1 MTQIRQLSRFAYA
14 LIFAASLAV
23 AQEPSLAE
31 QASAARSHS
40 ASTAVAP
47 TAMGHTVAGDYHNEI
62 LGFQIRHIAGWTSMS
77 RGTMNVDEALGRE
90 ALGLQAG
97 LNQTVSRV
105 FGMHDEEGNSVMVT
119 MVPAPAGANVNLAAM
134 KTVLSQMLKAQIPGA
149 EIADEPM
156 LLGDDAHPFTGVRAT
171 YTVANREI
179 YQSLQIVFLNGYG
192 VSIAT
197 TAISAEQLHSLLTQL
212 RGSLQW
218 TQPSA
223 Q

>member
-1 MTQIRQLSRFAYA
+1 MTQRRQLSRIALT
-14 LIFAASLAV
+14 LIFAASIAM

-31 QASAARSHS
+31 QAAAARAHS
-40 ASTAVAP
+40 ASTAVG
-47 TAMGHTVAGDYHNEI
+47 TTVMGHTVAGDYHNEI
-62 LGFQIRHIAGWTSMS
+62 LGFEIRHIPGWTSVS

-97 LNQTVSRV
+97 LNQAVSRV

-119 MVPAPAGANVNLAAM
+119 IVPTPGGENADLPAVKAL
-134 KTVLSQMLKAQIPGA
+134 LSKMLKAQIPTA
-149 EIADEPM
+149 EIADEPI
-156 LLGDDAHPFTGVRAT
+156 LLGHNAHPFTGVRAT
-171 YTVANREI
+171 YTVADREI
-179 YQSLQIVFLNGYG
+179 YQSLQIVFVNGYG

-197 TAISAEQLHSLLTQL
+197 TAISAEQLQSLLTQV
-212 RGSLQW
+212 RGSLRW

>member
-1 MTQIRQLSRFAYA
+1 MIRTHHLSVLALA
-14 LIFAASLAV
+14 LIFTAGIAV

-31 QASAARSHS
+31 QAAAARAHS
-40 ASTAVAP
+40 ATTPPVSTV
-47 TAMGHTVAGDYHNEI
+47 MGHISAGDYYNEI
-62 LGFQIRHIAGWTSMS
+62 LGFQIRHFRGWTSMS

-97 LNQTVSRV
+97 INQSANRA
-105 FGMHDEEGNSVMVT
+105 FGMHDEEGNNVMVGI
-119 MVPAPAGANVNLAAM
+119 VPMPAATSPDPAAM
-134 KTVLSQMLKAQIPGA
+134 KSAMAKILKAQIPSA
-149 EIADEPM
+149 DVADEAI
-156 LLGDDAHPFTGVRAT
+156 LLGDSAHRFVGLRAT

-179 YQSLQIVFLNGYG
+179 FQSLQIIFLNGYG

-197 TAISAEQLHSLLTQL
+197 TSSSAEQLQSLLNQV

-218 TQPSA
+218 ISPSA

>member
-1 MTQIRQLSRFAYA
+1 MTQTRQLSRFAYA
-14 LIFAASLAV
+14 LIFAASIAV

-31 QASAARSHS
+31 QAAAARARS
-40 ASTAVAP
+40 ASTPVAP
-47 TAMGHTVAGDYHNEI
+47 TVMGHTVAGDYHNEV
-62 LGFQIRHIAGWTSMS
+62 LGFQIRHIPGWTSLS

-90 ALGLQAG
+90 VLGLQPG
-97 LNQTVSRV
+97 LNQAVSRV

-119 MVPAPAGANVNLAAM
+119 MVPAPMGANVNLAAM
-134 KTVLSQMLKAQIPGA
+134 KTVLSKTLKAQIPIA
-149 EIADEPM
+149 EIADEPI

-179 YQSLQIVFLNGYG
+179 YQSLQIVFVNGYG

-197 TAISAEQLHSLLTQL
+197 TATSAEQLRSLLTQL

-218 TQPSA
+218 TQASA

>member
-1 MTQIRQLSRFAYA
+1 M
-14 LIFAASLAV
+14 

-31 QASAARSHS
+31 QAAAARAHS

-47 TAMGHTVAGDYHNEI
+47 TVMGHTVAGDYHNEI
-62 LGFQIRHIAGWTSMS
+62 LGFQIRHIPGWTSMS

-97 LNQTVSRV
+97 LNQAVNRV

-119 MVPAPAGANVNLAAM
+119 MVPAPGGTNVDLAAM
-134 KTVLSQMLKAQIPGA
+134 KTELSKMLKTQIPTA
-149 EIADEPM
+149 EIGEEPI
-156 LLGDDAHPFTGVRAT
+156 LLGDSAHVFTGVRAT

-179 YQSLQIVFLNGYG
+179 YQSLQMVFLNGYG

-197 TAISAEQLHSLLTQL
+197 TATSAEQLHSLLTQL

-218 TQPSA
+218 TQPSS

>member
-1 MTQIRQLSRFAYA
+1 MTHTRPLSRFAYA
-14 LIFAASLAV
+14 LIFAASIAV

-31 QASAARSHS
+31 QAAAARTHS

-47 TAMGHTVAGDYHNEI
+47 TVLGHTVAGDYHNEI
-62 LGFQIRHIAGWTSMS
+62 LGFQIRHIPGWTSMS

-90 ALGLQAG
+90 ALGLQPG
-97 LNQTVSRV
+97 LNQAVSRV

-119 MVPAPAGANVNLAAM
+119 IVPAPAGANVNLATM
-134 KTVLSQMLKAQIPGA
+134 KTVLSKMLTAQIPNA
-149 EIADEPM
+149 EIADEPI
-156 LLGDDAHPFTGVRAT
+156 LLGDAAHPFTGVRAT
-171 YTVANREI
+171 YAVANREI
-179 YQSLQIVFLNGYG
+179 FQSLQIVFVNGYG

>member
-1 MTQIRQLSRFAYA
+1 MAQSRPLSRFAYA
-14 LIFAASLAV
+14 LIFAAGIAV

-31 QASAARSHS
+31 QAAAARAHS

-47 TAMGHTVAGDYHNEI
+47 TVMGHTVAGDYHNEI
-62 LGFQIRHIAGWTSMS
+62 LGFQIRHIPGWTSMS

-105 FGMHDEEGNSVMVT
+105 FGMHDEEGDSVMVT
-119 MVPAPAGANVNLAAM
+119 MVPAPAGANADLAAM
-134 KTVLSQMLKAQIPGA
+134 KIVLSKTLKAQIPKS
-149 EIADEPM
+149 EIAEEPI
-156 LLGDDAHPFTGVRAT
+156 LLGDNAHVFTGVRAT

-179 YQSLQIVFLNGYG
+179 YQSLQIVFVNGYG

-197 TAISAEQLHSLLTQL
+197 TATSAEQLHALLTQL

-218 TQPSA
+218 TQPAA

>member
-1 MTQIRQLSRFAYA
+1 MTRTGQLSRIALS
-14 LIFAASLAV
+14 LIFVASIAM
-23 AQEPSLAE
+23 AQDPSLAE
-31 QASAARSHS
+31 QAAAARAHS

-47 TAMGHTVAGDYHNEI
+47 TVMGHIVAGDYHNEI
-62 LGFQIRHIAGWTSMS
+62 LGFQIRHIPGWTSMS

-90 ALGLQAG
+90 ALGLQPG
-97 LNQTVSRV
+97 LNQAVSRV

-119 MVPAPAGANVNLAAM
+119 MVPAPAGTDVNLATM
-134 KTVLSQMLKAQIPGA
+134 NTVLSKILKTQIPNA
-149 EIADEPM
+149 EIADEPI

-179 YQSLQIVFLNGYG
+179 YQSLQIVFVNGYG

-197 TAISAEQLHSLLTQL
+197 TATSVEQLHSLLTQL
-212 RGSLQW
+212 RGSLRW
-218 TQPSA
+218 TQPAA